1 MKGDAMGTIQ
11 GAFHK
16 YVSGEKG
23 KKIILIAGIAGMVLI
38 LLSSFWPKSETAT
51 KNEETTTTMTTSEYT
66 DLLQQRLASIVN
78 SIEGVGQSE
87 IMVTLETGLQNI
99 YANQEQKNTDKSQ
112 DITGENT
119 TRIQERQDVE
129 QNVILVDDPEGGEK
143 ALIKTQL
150 ETQIKGVV
158 VVCQGGDDPV
168 VQTRISQAITSA
180 LDISSKRVCVTKR
193 SSETK

>member
-87 IMVTLETGLQNI
+87 IMVTLETGVQNI

-150 ETQIKGVV
+150 EPQIKGVV

-168 VQTRISQAITSA
+168 VQTRISQAITTA

>member
-87 IMVTLETGLQNI
+87 IMVTLETGVQNI
-99 YANQEQKNTDKSQ
+99 YAN
-112 DITGENT
+112 
-119 TRIQERQDVE
+119 
-129 QNVILVDDPEGGEK
+129 
-143 ALIKTQL
+143 
-150 ETQIKGVV
+150 
-158 VVCQGGDDPV
+158 
-168 VQTRISQAITSA
+168 
-180 LDISSKRVCVTKR
+180 
-193 SSETK
+193 

>member
-1 MKGDAMGTIQ
+1 MKGNTMETIQ
-11 GAFHK
+11 EVFHK

-38 LLSSFWPKSETAT
+38 LLSSFWPKSEAT
-51 KNEETTTTMTTSEYT
+51 KSKQETTAAAMTTSEYT

-78 SIEGVGQSE
+78 SIDGVGKSE
-87 IMVTLETGLQNI
+87 IMVTLETGVQNI

-112 DITGENT
+112 DMTGENT

-150 ETQIKGVV
+150 EPQIKGVV

-168 VQTRISQAITSA
+168 VQKRISQAVTTA
-180 LDISSKRVCVTKR
+180 LDISSKRVCVTKL
-193 SSETK
+193 SN

>member
-87 IMVTLETGLQNI
+87 IMVTLETGVQNI

-112 DITGENT
+112 DITC
-119 TRIQERQDVE
+119 
-129 QNVILVDDPEGGEK
+129 L
-143 ALIKTQL
+143 LY
-150 ETQIKGVV
+150 
-158 VVCQGGDDPV
+158 
-168 VQTRISQAITSA
+168 TS
-180 LDISSKRVCVTKR
+180 RCV
-193 SSETK
+193 

>member
-1 MKGDAMGTIQ
+1 METIQ
-11 GAFHK
+11 GVFHK

-23 KKIILIAGIAGMVLI
+23 KRIILIAGIAGMVLI
-38 LLSSFWPKSETAT
+38 LLSSFWPKSETT
-51 KNEETTTTMTTSEYT
+51 KAKQEATTTAMTTSEYT

-78 SIEGVGQSE
+78 SIDGVGKSE
-87 IMVTLETGLQNI
+87 IMVTLETGVQNI

-112 DITGENT
+112 DMTGENT

-129 QNVILVDDPEGGEK
+129 QNVILVNDPEGGEK

-150 ETQIKGVV
+150 EPQIKGVV

-168 VQTRISQAITSA
+168 VQKRISQAVTTA
-180 LDISSKRVCVTKR
+180 LDISSKRVCVTKL
-193 SSETK
+193 SN

>member
-87 IMVTLETGLQNI
+87 IMVTLETGVQNI

-150 ETQIKGVV
+150 EPQIKGVV
-158 VVCQGGDDPV
+158 VVCQGGDEPV
-168 VQTRISQAITSA
+168 VQTRISQAITTA